1 MDHVLIVEDEAP
13 VRRLLHRW
21 LDAEG
26 VSAVEAAS
34 AEQGLLLASQAP
46 PAVALCDINLPRGQN
61 GFWLVEQLRLLHP
74 DTAVVMTTGLDAFD
88 AAVTGLRAGVTDY
101 VVKPFT
107 RERVVE
113 ALQRALLEHRAR
125 TASTVEHAHR
135 SSMSDA
141 LLAVLRAQGDAPV
154 RRAQRVSRL
163 SVKLAAALNIDGQE
177 RVDIERAALLRD
189 VSRLDVHA
197 IARHV
202 PYIAAASAIAV
213 AVEERFDG
221 TGFPERLKGDA
232 IPLGARIVGVADAY
246 DDRVAGQTPLAPAR
260 AVEMLCGE
268 HAREFDPDVLHALKT
283 LEFQA
288 AGVSRLEP
296 VSR

>member
-61 GFWLVEQLRLLHP
+61 GFWLVEQLRLLQP
-74 DTAVVMTTGLDAFD
+74 ATAIVMTTGVHAFD

-101 VVKPFT
+101 VVKPFA
-107 RERVVE
+107 RERVIE
-113 ALQRALLEHRAR
+113 ALQRALLEHRSR
-125 TASTVEHAHR
+125 KASMVEQAHP

-141 LLAVLRAQGDAPV
+141 LLAVLRAQGDAAV
-154 RRAQRVSRL
+154 HRAQRVSRL
-163 SVKLAAALNIDGQE
+163 SVKLAAALNVDGQE

-202 PYIAAASAIAV
+202 PLIAAASAIAV

-232 IPLGARIVGVADAY
+232 IPQGARIVGVADAY
-246 DDRVAGQTPLAPAR
+246 DDLVAGQMPVAPAR
-260 AVEMLCGE
+260 AIEILCGE
-268 HAREFDPDVLHALKT
+268 RAREFDPDVLHALRT
-283 LEFQA
+283 LEFLVT
-288 AGVSRLEP
+288 GVSLLEP